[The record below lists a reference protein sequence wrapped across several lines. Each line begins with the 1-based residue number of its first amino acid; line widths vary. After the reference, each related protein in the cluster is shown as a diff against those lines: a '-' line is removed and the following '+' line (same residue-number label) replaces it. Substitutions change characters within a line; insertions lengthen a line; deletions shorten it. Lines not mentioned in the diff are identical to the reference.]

1 MKKLLAVLMGCMLMT
16 GTFASCGSSGS
27 SSESGTTTADSS
39 AAASEKAAENSTE
52 GGTEDGTEDVTD
64 EETTTTKKTTLKVTT
79 APDDDD
85 AVATTTAKTTSKP
98 ADDEPEADPSDF
110 HGGDVRG
117 TWRMEDDEMT
127 IDLTFN
133 GGKDSGDIDM
143 TVDIT
148 EEISFSDGVVSF
160 EGEEIPYK
168 FDGKTITVEYED
180 EEILVLTSR
189 GGKINKNIDG
199 EYNVT
204 GGAMKEYLTAEND
217 EMDYSILIDGED
229 TYAVSYA
236 AFSYEI
242 DGNKLTLISNMDDDE
257 DVTDYFD
264 VDGDTLSLLTDMGD
278 VNTAKRIK

>member
-110 HGGDVRG
+110 HGGDVAGLWVIEERTAYNLIYDFKKDG
-117 TWRMEDDEMT
+117 RLGMYMDISED
-127 IDLTFN
+127 L
-133 GGKDSGDIDM
+133 
-143 TVDIT
+143 
-148 EEISFSDGVVSF
+148 SFGSDGKASF
-160 EGEEIPYK
+160 EGDEVSYTFSGNIVK
-168 FDGKTITVEYED
+168 IEYEGED
-180 EEILVLTSR
+180 YLVFTRVS
-189 GGKINKNIDG
+189 GSGSAIDG
-199 EYNVT
+199 TYEIT
-204 GGAMKEYLTAEND
+204 GGTLMEDFEDDNLGMLY
-217 EMDYSILIDGED
+217 IIDGNETYVYNED
-229 TYAVSYA
+229 TYCYEAKGNELTVTETYKGVESSETSY
-236 AFSYEI
+236 Y
-242 DGNKLTLISNMDDDE
+242 
-257 DVTDYFD
+257 D
-264 VDGDTLSLLTDMGD
+264 VDGDKLRVLDNDGD
-278 VNTAKRIK
+278 VVVLLRTDRF

>member
-1 MKKLLAVLMGCMLMT
+1 MKKLLAILMSCMLIT
-16 GTFASCGSSGS
+16 GTFASCGSDDDA
-27 SSESGTTTADSS
+27 SESETSAKSSTA
-39 AAASEKAAENSTE
+39 E
-52 GGTEDGTEDVTD
+52 TEDDTD
-64 EETTTTKKTTLKVTT
+64 EDEPTTKKQKKTTEAATEEDTDEVTTTKKTTTK
-79 APDDDD
+79 
-85 AVATTTAKTTSKP
+85 KTTKTV
-98 ADDEPEADPSDF
+98 EPTTGEDADPSDF

-189 GGKINKNIDG
+189 GGKTNKNIDG

-264 VDGDTLSLLTDMGD
+264 VDGDTLSLLTDIGEI
-278 VNTAKRIK
+278 NTAKRIN